1 MAYTKEQWERAK
13 ALFES
18 GQYSLSEISTKTKID
33 KSQISRKS
41 KIQQWQ
47 NGRNADYIDAKL
59 TIAKKNTTENTTT
72 LEVLNNI
79 ADEQIRNKK
88 LINSNAEL
96 LASHIPKV
104 LKSLVTKSIDDDGKE
119 TELYAVDAK
128 TIRELAEANDKLS
141 LTLKVNE
148 RFAPKQDINLTN
160 AQQNNIIVEI
170 E

>member
-79 ADEQIRNKK
+79 ADEQIRNKNLVYGVTQK
-88 LINSNAEL
+88 ALQKAHDL
-96 LASHIPKV
+96 LDE
-104 LKSLVTKSIDDDGKE
+104 IDN
-119 TELYAVDAK
+119 
-128 TIRELAEANDKLS
+128 ANDLKAIVELS
-141 LTLKVNE
+141 DRASITLKVNE
-148 RFAPKQDINLTN
+148 RHAPKSDVNLVN